1 MNKSGKNNG
10 FKTPEGYFEG
20 LKDKLMGKLSDEDSV
35 SPNPDSHRGDGFV
48 VPQDYFETLNEKI
61 KAKVD
66 KKEAKVVQLNP
77 YRKYYFAAAS
87 IAAVALVIF
96 GLNWNTSD
104 ETTFADLANSDIETY
119 FENNELGLSSYEIA
133 EVIPVDEL
141 EINDI
146 LENQLDED
154 NVFEYL
160 NDNIDDFEE
169 LNLDNDE

>member
-1 MNKSGKNNG
+1 MNKSDKNSG

-20 LKDKLMGKLSDEDSV
+20 LTDKLMGKLSEEDSV
-35 SPNPDSHRGDGFV
+35 LPKKDGFT
-48 VPQDYFETLNEKI
+48 VPEDYFETLNEKI
-61 KAKVD
+61 RAKVN
-66 KKEAKVVQLNP
+66 KKEPKVVQLNP

-87 IAAVALVIF
+87 IAAVALVVF
-96 GLNWNTSD
+96 GLNWNASG
-104 ETTFADLANSDIETY
+104 EATFEDLANSDIESY

-141 EINDI
+141 EISDI
-146 LENQLDED
+146 LENQLNED